1 MYPRIICNNYTYI
14 SKYVSKCKA
23 LEELGIQ
30 YIPGESRNGNP
41 CGKCQKEWIN
51 GDIPTKETLTPS
63 MQKILS
69 ANNKIPLP
77 TITEQAVSVGK
88 SLVEWA
94 FNGFQNVPQHEAEL
108 RINICKEN
116 KCGMYDAESDRC
128 NACGCKISGT
138 SLTPG
143 KANFSHEQC
152 PANLWPQLG
161 KEIINNAPKVG
172 CRSCGGQ

>member
-1 MYPRIICNNYTYI
+1 MICTNYIYINEYI
-14 SKYVSKCKA
+14 SNCVVLSKLGIKNIPSDGRSNNICDKCK
-23 LEELGIQ
+23 
-30 YIPGESRNGNP
+30 S
-41 CGKCQKEWIN
+41 EWN
-51 GDIPTKETLTPS
+51 SPFSPTIENLTPT
-63 MQKILS
+63 MVEYI
-69 ANNKIPLP
+69 NNKKISLP

-94 FNGFQNVPQHEAEL
+94 FNGFQNVPKDEAEL

>member
-1 MYPRIICNNYTYI
+1 MHTRIDCQHHIKI
-14 SKYVSKCKA
+14 SKYVSQCSLLKS
-23 LEELGIQ
+23 EFNIE
-30 YIPGESRNGNP
+30 YIPGPKRNTFP
-41 CGKCQKEWIN
+41 CNICISEQSGVL
-51 GDIPTKETLTPS
+51 PTKENLTPS
-63 MQKILS
+63 LTNIVSNGGKIS
-69 ANNKIPLP
+69 LP

-94 FNGFQNVPQHEAEL
+94 FNGFQNVPKDEAEL

>member
-94 FNGFQNVPQHEAEL
+94 FNGFQNVPQHEAERRL
-108 RINICKEN
+108 NICKSN
-116 KCGMYDAESDRC
+116 QCGMYNEDSGRC
-128 NACGCKISGT
+128 SACGCFCAAKVQ
-138 SLTPG
+138 
-143 KANFSHEQC
+143 FSHEEC
-152 PANLWPQLG
+152 PAGYWGKKDLG
-161 KEIINNAPKVG
+161 AEVLNNAPPNRCG
-172 CRSCGGQ
+172 SCGKK